1 MKRIIINFALLPLVF
16 AACTSVPAF
25 KQAEDENDSKPG
37 VNESKVEENSLDKE
51 FIKSLENI
59 NLKISSSPKQT
70 VNGSAFNAAFSVTV
84 TDNDGAPVAA
94 FPITITYPSEKV
106 DGKVVFAS
114 TNVLTDEK
122 GACTFTA
129 EKTKFACNEKL
140 TFAPAVT
147 SESKEVLDAAAKKAV
162 SADWKVKSDVTKK
175 GAVLFIWEF
184 NEKNRPTRNS
194 YEVLSKLK
202 GYGIWNVGNAPV
214 NEPSDIGKSLQTL
227 YKENYEII
235 EAQYGYLICGTIK
248 FSQPVTALESG
259 DGYCCTMVA
268 DISAV
273 NMKNGNVVYTNKFE
287 QYAEG
292 SNWNNVTQTCK
303 DKLSKTIADSLIFGL

>member
-1 MKRIIINFALLPLVF
+1 MKRIITNFALLPLVF

-25 KQAEDENDSKPG
+25 NHAEDEKDSKI
-37 VNESKVEENSLDKE
+37 VVDSKVEENSWDKE
-51 FIKSLENI
+51 FIKSLENV
-59 NLKISSSPKQT
+59 NLKLTASPKQT
-70 VNGSAFNAAFSVTV
+70 VTGTAFNSVFSVIV
-84 TDNDGAPVAA
+84 SDKDGAPLASY
-94 FPITITYPSEKV
+94 PLTITYPSEKV

-114 TNVLTDEK
+114 TNILSDEK
-122 GACTFTA
+122 GMCVFTA
-129 EKTKFACNEKL
+129 EKPVFACSEKL
-140 TFAPAVT
+140 TFAPAAA
-147 SESKEVLDAAAKKAV
+147 SESPEVLEAVAKKAV
-162 SADWKVKSDVTKK
+162 SADWKVKSDVTRK

-214 NEPSDIGKSLQTL
+214 NETTDIGKSLQTL

-235 EAQYGYLICGTIK
+235 EDQYGYLICGTIK

-268 DISAV
+268 EISAV
-273 NMKNGNVVYTNKFE
+273 NMKNGKVVYTNKFE

-303 DKLSKTIADSLIFGL
+303 DKLSKTIADSLVFGL